1 MSDEKGP
8 ELFKIADRI
17 KADYEARGVEVP
29 YYWIHKKSGVAYNT
43 VVRFFN
49 GEGYPRMDT
58 VRRITDALGYNID
71 DLLRNDDKYEY
82 TMLSPRLEGLFRKIS
97 ILSEE
102 ELRAIEIL
110 TEGIWYKH
118 MYE

>member
-43 VVRFFN
+43 VVS
-49 GEGYPRMDT
+49 
-58 VRRITDALGYNID
+58 
-71 DLLRNDDKYEY
+71 LLS
-82 TMLSPRLEGLFRKIS
+82 TLSLSSFLPLVL
-97 ILSEE
+97 ILVNV
-102 ELRAIEIL
+102 
-110 TEGIWYKH
+110 
-118 MYE
+118 